1 MRQSFCG
8 PAYFCYFKAYFCHFK
23 AMREWRNH
31 TSQAA
36 HHSLEE
42 RSHRLNTMSAIYRQI
57 SEIIQGAVRGLSPGK
72 LQIVGLNQSRD
83 NARVY
88 SFAPTAPNHTW
99 QVDTYNYK
107 SSSHR
112 HARTSLLKSCYN
124 ACILYTVCSVRSRV
138 SITYIPVQLIHIC
151 SKPRACFS

>member
-8 PAYFCYFKAYFCHFK
+8 PAYFCYFKACFCHFK

-72 LQIVGLNQSRD
+72 LQIVGLIQSRD
-83 NARVY
+83 NAPVY
-88 SFAPTAPNHTW
+88 SSSPTAPTAPNHTW
-99 QVDTYNYK
+99 QVDTYNN
-107 SSSHR
+107 SSHR
-112 HARTSLLKSCYN
+112 RARTSLLKSYYH
-124 ACILYTVCSVRSRV
+124 ACLVYGSRLH
-138 SITYIPVQLIHIC
+138 TDLPVQLIHIC
-151 SKPRACFS
+151 SKPRAS